1 MEPTIEDELQKLA
14 AEVPEEEWKGV
25 PRSDD
30 KLVPLAR
37 VLALVEGRMRLH
49 QDSYARLLAEGNHNG
64 ADEFKYYVE
73 QCEAILRLL
82 REEFEQE

>member
-14 AEVPEEEWKGV
+14 AEVPDEEWKNV

-37 VLALVEGRMRLH
+37 VLALVEAEI
-49 QDSYARLLAEGNHNG
+49 ARLEPEMSAGVPEYLAQSKRIH
-64 ADEFKYYVE
+64 
-73 QCEAILRLL
+73 RLL
-82 REEFEQE
+82 REEFEPE